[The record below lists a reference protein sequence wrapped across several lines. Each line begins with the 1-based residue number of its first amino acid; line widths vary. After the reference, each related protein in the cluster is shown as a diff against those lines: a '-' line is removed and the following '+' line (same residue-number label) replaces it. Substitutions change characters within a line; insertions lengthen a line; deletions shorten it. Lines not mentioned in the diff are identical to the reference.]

1 MQAIGRS
8 EERYPNRV
16 YLLVGNRDLN
26 KLRFSAELS
35 EDDMKRPLDS
45 IPGPHWD
52 LKAPTVSD
60 YLVQLAKESKADNT
74 SIVNTRV
81 NRLKYMLKH
90 TLGCPKTF
98 EFRREELSI
107 LENDALENISDEQV
121 LESFVAEVANEDGS
135 LYQYIQHANVAA
147 RIGNTLFV
155 HGSVDENNMKYIP
168 QHIRFENARKPQAP
182 QKLIENLD
190 DWVKELNNYLKIGL
204 IDYKRR
210 PLWDKARESRG
221 GESLMALQNRSASW
235 GRTVVVN
242 CYGDG
247 GNISSAAAMEYL
259 NNEERRQRSKIDPL
273 AFEGVSSDPRNQIVA
288 DWLLKYGIQRVV
300 VGHKP
305 CGDSPAVCSA
315 LYTGV
320 EFCCADTSYSDTNS
334 VDNRGS
340 AVACAEISGFS
351 PFDNFS
357 HITRYFT

>member
-1 MQAIGRS
+1 MGS
-8 EERYPNRV
+8 
-16 YLLVGNRDLN
+16 
-26 KLRFSAELS
+26 
-35 EDDMKRPLDS
+35 
-45 IPGPHWD
+45 
-52 LKAPTVSD
+52 
-60 YLVQLAKESKADNT
+60 
-74 SIVNTRV
+74 
-81 NRLKYMLKH
+81 
-90 TLGCPKTF
+90 
-98 EFRREELSI
+98 
-107 LENDALENISDEQV
+107 DALENISDEQV

-135 LYQYIQHANVAA
+135 LYQYIQHGNVAV

-155 HGSVDENNMKYIP
+155 HGSVDESNMKYIP
-168 QHIRFENARKPQAP
+168 QHIRFENAKKPQAP
-182 QKLIENLD
+182 QKVIENLD

-247 GNISSAAAMEYL
+247 GNISSAAAIEYL
-259 NNEERRQRSKIDPL
+259 NDEERRQRSKIDPL

-351 PFDNFS
+351 PVDNFLVLRGILRDGTKYES
-357 HITRYFT
+357 MHNRLHSGTRIDDSVGDSLLGRELKNRMWVKASYKISGNGDDGLMYHCSKGERRNVMYRRISKAEIMKNSML